1 MTVSSGTEQ
10 RSADRTADSGSGAG
24 EALLR
29 AKYAD
34 YCSAQLTEVFLSL
47 DDERIYEIVEEE
59 AREQDVRP
67 GRLGFRAMVRLATQ
81 RLRESVPLPDFET
94 WRRDY
99 ETDPEQYEKYLMGL
113 WRQRSE
119 EDAREAE

>member
-1 MTVSSGTEQ
+1 MSSDTE
-10 RSADRTADSGSGAG
+10 RPETGRGAG
-24 EALLR
+24 KESESAEAVLR

-47 DDERIYEIVEEE
+47 SEERIYEIVEEE
-59 AREQDVRP
+59 ARAQTFGEEP
-67 GRLGFRAMVRLATQ
+67 LGFQTKVRLATK

-94 WRRDY
+94 WCRDY
-99 ETDPEQYEKYLMGL
+99 EAAPEEYEAYLMGL

-119 EDAREAE
+119 EEAPEAD